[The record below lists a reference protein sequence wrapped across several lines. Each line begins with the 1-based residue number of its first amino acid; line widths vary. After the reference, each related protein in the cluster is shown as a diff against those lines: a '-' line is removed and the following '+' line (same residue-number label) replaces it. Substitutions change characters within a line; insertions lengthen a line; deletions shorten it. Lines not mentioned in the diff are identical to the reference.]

1 MDEEDL
7 ISSMAWFTLPLNRA
21 QVVVSI
27 GVLLLLVLLGV
38 GKGSAGR
45 AGPGGGLGRELDTLS
60 ELFSLLLERLRLKKL
75 VCKKSRFHIDSS
87 D

>member
-27 GVLLLLVLLGV
+27 GTLLLLVLLGV
-38 GKGSAGR
+38 DEGSAGST
-45 AGPGGGLGRELDTLS
+45 GPGAGLGRELDTLS
-60 ELFSLLLERLRLKKL
+60 ELFSLLLERFRLKKL
-75 VCKKSRFHIDSS
+75 ACKKSRFHIESS